1 MATPGKKLGAI
12 QPDQTVT
19 IFKNGDAKPPNVTV
33 QNGNVIEFQT
43 DKNNGSDWLVQFQD
57 VDGNDLFPLE
67 CYVAAGGGG
76 TFTVVN
82 YTGGNDVTIP
92 FDVIPYVAGQEVRK
106 REPAPLGKYTI
117 TINSGGRKK
126 KEK

>member
-12 QPDQTVT
+12 QPNETVT

-33 QNGNVIEFQT
+33 YSGDVVEFQT
-43 DKNNGSDWLVQFQD
+43 DKNNSNDWVVQFQD

-67 CYVAAGGGG
+67 VYVAGGGSG

-82 YTGGNDVTIP
+82 YAGAGDVTIP
-92 FDVIPYVAGQEVRK
+92 FDVIEYAAGQQIRK
-106 REPAPLGKYTI
+106 RGPAPMGKYTI
-117 TINSGGRKK
+117 TINSGGRRKK
-126 KEK
+126 